1 MLWNTYE
8 LLFLSITNQMHFTMR
23 ITRLLLFVFLLT
35 PFVVLSQSKDVL
47 FTIDN
52 HPYYTDEFVRVYNKN
67 LDLVKDDSQK
77 NLDNYLELYIGYKLK
92 VEKAYKIGLHNNA
105 NYQNELKSYRA
116 QLSKSYLNDSKV
128 TNELVQE
135 AYGRMLQEI
144 RASHIL
150 VLVDENAA
158 PEDTL
163 KAYQK
168 ITDIKKRIESGED
181 FAQVAQQFSE
191 DPSVKENNGDLGYF
205 SAFRMVY
212 PFENAAFST
221 AVGNVSK
228 PFRTRFGYH
237 VVKVVDKRANRGE
250 VTVAHIMILKPASV
264 SDKPSPNSE
273 DKAKVTIEDIYKKIQ
288 QGESFESLAQ
298 QFSEDKSSATKGGV
312 LQRFGS
318 GQLSSEAFENVAFSL
333 QNANEISTPFQ
344 SQFGWHIVKLI
355 EKHTLRTLADMKSE
369 LEEKVKKDE
378 RSLLITNSL
387 AKKLRSTYSLSK
399 DKKTMAAV
407 KKVVTD
413 DFYAQ
418 TWELPSN
425 SKDLENTILVIN
437 AKKSITALQFINYIH
452 SQQKSKVKIK
462 PISKLVDALF
472 EKFIDEQITNY
483 YNENLEN
490 EFSDFKFVMD
500 EYRDG
505 LLLFDLMDREIWT
518 RAKSDTIGLQD
529 FYNNHKINYQWK
541 KRFVIDIFSSTD
553 KLVIEKALKL
563 MKKGTSLEAIKEK
576 LNTQEKVN
584 IMLRSGVFEEDDA
597 QLSSFQKLSK
607 GISGIVF
614 KDNYYYVLNVTEIKE
629 AGPKLFAECKGK
641 VMSDYQQFLESN
653 WVNELKK
660 EFEVKI
666 QPEVFTTVKKQ
677 LQQ

>member
-92 VEKAYKIGLHNNA
+92 VEKAYKIGLHNNP

-425 SKDLENTILVIN
+425 SKDFENTILVIN
-437 AKKSITALQFINYIH
+437 AKKSITASQFINYIH

-505 LLLFDLMDREIWT
+505 LLLFDLMDREIWI

-529 FYNNHKINYQWK
+529 FYNNHKVNYQWK

>member
-1 MLWNTYE
+1 
-8 LLFLSITNQMHFTMR
+8 
-23 ITRLLLFVFLLT
+23 
-35 PFVVLSQSKDVL
+35 
-47 FTIDN
+47 
-52 HPYYTDEFVRVYNKN
+52 
-67 LDLVKDDSQK
+67 VKDDSQK
-77 NLDNYLELYIGYKLK
+77 NLDNYLELYVGYKLK
-92 VEKAYKIGLHNNA
+92 VEKAYKIGLQNNT
-105 NYQNELKSYRA
+105 NYQNELKSYRN

-212 PFENAAFST
+212 SFENAAFST
-221 AVGNVSK
+221 AVGKVSK

-237 VVKVVDKRANRGE
+237 IVKVVDKRENRGE
-250 VTVAHIMILKPASV
+250 VTVAHIMILKPTSV
-264 SDKPSPNSE
+264 SDKPSPNTE

-298 QFSEDKSSATKGGV
+298 QFSEDKSSAPNGGV

-333 QNANEISTPFQ
+333 ENKNDISTPFQ

-387 AKKLRSTYSLSK
+387 AKKLRATYSINK
-399 DKKTMAAV
+399 DKKSIAAV
-407 KKVVTD
+407 KKVITD

-418 TWELPSN
+418 TWEIPTIT
-425 SKDLENTILVIN
+425 KDFENPILIIN
-437 AKKSITALQFINYIH
+437 AKKKIAAASFLNFIH
-452 SQQKSKVKIK
+452 AQQKSKLKIK
-462 PISKLVDALF
+462 PISKLVDVLF
-472 EKFIDEQITNY
+472 EKFIDEQITTY

-490 EFSDFKFVMD
+490 EFPDFKYVMD

-505 LLLFDLMDREIWT
+505 LLLFELMDREIWT
-518 RAKSDTIGLQD
+518 RAKSDTIGMQD
-529 FYNNHKINYQWK
+529 FYKNHSVNYQWK
-541 KRFVIDIFSSTD
+541 KRFGVDILSSTD
-553 KLVIEKALKL
+553 KSVIEKAKQL
-563 MKKGTSLEAIKEK
+563 MKKGMSLEGIKEK
-576 LNTQEKVN
+576 LNTAEKVN
-584 IMLRSGVFEEDDA
+584 IMLKSGVYEEDDA
-597 QLSSFQKLSK
+597 LLTSFQNLTK
-607 GISGIVF
+607 GISDIVF
-614 KDNYYYVLNVTEIKE
+614 KDNYYFILNVKEVKE
-629 AGPKLFAECKGK
+629 AGPKLFTECKGK

-666 QPEVFTTVKKQ
+666 QPEVFARIKKQ

>member
-1 MLWNTYE
+1 MLWNTNE

-23 ITRLLLFVFLLT
+23 ITRLLFFVFLLT
-35 PFVVLSQSKDVL
+35 PYVVLAQTKDVL
-47 FTIDN
+47 FTIDS

-92 VEKAYKIGLHNNA
+92 VEKAYKIGLHNST
-105 NYQNELKSYRA
+105 NYQNELKSYRT
-116 QLSKSYLNDSKV
+116 QLSKNYLSDSKV

-135 AYGRMLQEI
+135 AYDRLQQEL

-168 ITDIKKRIESGED
+168 ITDVKNRIESGED
-181 FAQVAQQFSE
+181 FITVAQQFSE

-205 SAFRMVY
+205 TAFRMVY

-221 AVGNVSK
+221 AVGKVSK

-237 VVKVVDKRANRGE
+237 IVKVVDKRANRGE
-250 VTVAHIMILKPASV
+250 VTVAHIMILKPASGSEKPAV
-264 SDKPSPNSE
+264 NSDATPQ
-273 DKAKVTIEDIYKKIQ
+273 ATIEDIYKKIQ
-288 QGESFESLAQ
+288 QGESFESLAK
-298 QFSEDKSSATKGGV
+298 QFSEDKSSASKGGL

-318 GQLSSEAFENVAFSL
+318 GQLSSEEFESVAFSL
-333 QNANEISTPFQ
+333 QNKNDISTPFQ

-355 EKHTLRTLADMKSE
+355 EKHSIRTLAEMKSE
-369 LEEKVKKDE
+369 LEDKVRKDE
-378 RSLLITNSL
+378 RSLLISNSL
-387 AKKLRSTYSLSK
+387 AKKLRATNSFTS
-399 DKKTMAAV
+399 DKKVIAAV
-407 KKVVTD
+407 TKAVTD

-418 TWELPSN
+418 TWELPN
-425 SKDLENTILVIN
+425 SKDFEKPILVIN
-437 AKKSITALQFINYIH
+437 KKKNIAAVQFLNFIH
-452 SQQKSKVKIK
+452 SQQKSKLKIK
-462 PISKLVDALF
+462 PINKLVAVLF
-472 EKFIDEQITNY
+472 EKFIDEQITSY

-490 EFSDFKFVMD
+490 EFPEFKYVMD

-518 RAKSDTIGLQD
+518 RAKSDTTGIQD
-529 FYNNHKINYQWK
+529 FYKNHLGNYQWK
-541 KRFVIDIFSSTD
+541 KRFGVDILSSTD
-553 KLVIEKALKL
+553 KSIIEKTMQLL
-563 MKKGTSLEAIKEK
+563 KKGKSIDVIKDK
-576 LNTQEKVN
+576 LNTEGKVN
-584 IMLRSGVFEEDDA
+584 IMVKSGVFEEDDA
-597 QLSSFQKLSK
+597 IMSSFQNLTK
-607 GISGIVF
+607 GVSTIVF
-614 KDNYYYVLNVTEIKE
+614 KDNYYFILNVTDINE
-629 AGPKLFAECKGK
+629 AGPKLFTECKGK

-666 QPEVFTTVKKQ
+666 QPEVFTTIKKQ